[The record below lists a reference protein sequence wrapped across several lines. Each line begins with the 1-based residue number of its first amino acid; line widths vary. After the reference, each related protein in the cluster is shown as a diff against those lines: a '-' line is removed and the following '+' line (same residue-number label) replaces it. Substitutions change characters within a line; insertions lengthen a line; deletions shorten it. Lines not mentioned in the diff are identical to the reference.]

1 MAITLELLARLFMI
15 FFDGE
20 GPDPSA
26 KAIYVHL
33 TKRICIQVLNLMKQE
48 KMRRAQDCTP
58 FAFCSTCW
66 LVTEESTLF
75 SRFNSRTVVE
85 LKRELLGW
93 LRHLQDG
100 RVASILCEIVSVL
113 AAQMLPVGKWPELE
127 GFLTRYI
134 QKTEHVAMGSTLLNL
149 LDELA

>member
-1 MAITLELLARLFMI
+1 
-15 FFDGE
+15 
-20 GPDPSA
+20 
-26 KAIYVHL
+26 
-33 TKRICIQVLNLMKQE
+33 MKQE
-48 KMRRAQDCTP
+48 KTRRVTRLHAICILQHM
-58 FAFCSTCW
+58 
-66 LVTEESTLF
+66 LVSDGGELF

-113 AAQMLPVGKWPELE
+113 VAQMLHVGKWPELE

-134 QKTEHVAMGSTLLNL
+134 KKTEHVALGSTLLNL
-149 LDELA
+149 LDELAQHVPTSYLPKNIRDVCSSRS